1 MSKTVYFPISRTCT
15 GAFATKELGL
25 RSKSYPFDW
34 CGQSYK
40 TVSYILDNGID
51 HLFDEYEIASNV
63 DGYPPRIW
71 DKHYDMLFFH
81 EEEDN
86 IQETK
91 EKYQRRYNNL
101 ITDLKNSDRV
111 VLVQSSSCERTLTSH
126 FKEWEDYFI
135 DKIPDETIDDNSLDC
150 VKESVL
156 KINPNIKIQVTG
168 HIIWEELLEELKT
181 LA

>member
-1 MSKTVYFPISRTCT
+1 
-15 GAFATKELGL
+15 
-25 RSKSYPFDW
+25 
-34 CGQSYK
+34 
-40 TVSYILDNGID
+40 
-51 HLFDEYEIASNV
+51 
-63 DGYPPRIW
+63 
-71 DKHYDMLFFH
+71 MLFFH

-111 VLVQSSSCERTLTSH
+111 ILVQSSSCERTLTSH

-135 DKIPDETIDDNSLDC
+135 DKIPDETIDDNLLDC

-156 KINPNIKIQVTG
+156 KINPNIKIQVTK
-168 HIIWEELLEELKT
+168 HAVWEELLKELKT
-181 LA
+181 YA